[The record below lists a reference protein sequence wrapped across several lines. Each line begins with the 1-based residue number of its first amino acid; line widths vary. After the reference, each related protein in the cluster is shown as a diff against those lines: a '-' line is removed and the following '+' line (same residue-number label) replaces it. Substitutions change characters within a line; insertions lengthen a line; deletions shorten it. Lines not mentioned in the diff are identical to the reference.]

1 VAEPLVLGLLVA
13 PSAAG
18 GSLAAAALV
27 AFLGRQPARLWIGDV
42 LRGRRYPRT
51 RLAAA
56 LAATLGLV
64 AVILTAVAARQAA
77 ASFWIFLASAGVF
90 LGPQLAYDA
99 RNRGRTLAAE
109 LLGAS
114 APGALAA
121 AISRCAGWGEP
132 EAAALW
138 LVLAARSVPS
148 VLYVRARLRL
158 ERGQSP
164 RLTSTVVSHASA
176 VALAAALVVQ
186 SLAPW
191 AAVAATLLLAA
202 RALVGLSAWRW
213 GRRPQTVGLVE
224 VAVGIAFVALVA
236 GGYRVSPGAVSLRRP

>member
-13 PSAAG
+13 PSAPG

-27 AFLGRQPARLWIGDV
+27 AFLGRQPARLWIADP
-42 LRGRRYPRT
+42 LRGRGYPRT

-56 LAATLGLV
+56 LASTLGLV
-64 AVILTAVAARQAA
+64 AVALTAIAARHAA
-77 ASFWIFLASAGVF
+77 APFWTFLACAAVF

-99 RNRGRTLAAE
+99 RNKGRTLAAE
-109 LLGAS
+109 LLGAA

-121 AISRCAGWGEP
+121 AILRCAGWAEP

-138 LVLAARSVPS
+138 IVLAARSVPA

-164 RLTSTVVSHASA
+164 RLSPTVASHLTA
-176 VALAAALVVQ
+176 VALAYALAVE
-186 SLAPW
+186 SLTPW
-191 AAVAATLLLAA
+191 SAVAASLLLAA
-202 RALVGLSAWRW
+202 RAPLGLSPWRW
-213 GRRPQTVGLVE
+213 GRRPQTVGLLEVGVGILF
-224 VAVGIAFVALVA
+224 VAVVA
-236 GGYRVSPGAVSLRRP
+236 GGYLSSPRFHARP